1 MSALAEPKFAW
12 EPVTPRG
19 VAVFAR
25 ASYERLLVVQCL
37 VALLSVGAVLW
48 LLADGVFPTIS
59 AAIDR
64 MPDGGALQ
72 GGVLDWRGTNPIMLA
87 EGNIL
92 ALSVDLEHGGAL
104 RSPADFQLEF
114 GKKSVRAFSL
124 LGEMQTPYPSDY
136 IIAANRPEARPA
148 WRAWS
153 PEILGL
159 TAACV
164 FFGLLLVWTIL
175 ATLYTLPVWLISFF
189 ANRDLGLAASWKLA
203 AAALLPGALFQALA
217 IIAYDFGWL
226 DLVQLGGAFGLHF
239 VIGWLYLVVSPVF
252 LNRTQPGDKKN
263 PFGAK

>member
-37 VALLSVGAVLW
+37 VAALATAAILW
-48 LLADGVFPTIS
+48 LLTDGVFPTIS
-59 AAIDR
+59 TAINHL
-64 MPDGGALQ
+64 PDTGALRNAS
-72 GGVLDWRGTNPIMLA
+72 LDWQGDDPVMLA

-92 ALSVDLEHGGAL
+92 ALSVDLTHGGAL

-124 LGEMQTPYPSDY
+124 LGEMEIPYPPEY
-136 IIAANRPEARPA
+136 IVAANRPEARPA

-159 TAACV
+159 VAASV
-164 FFGLLLVWTIL
+164 FFGLLLTWTVL
-175 ATLYTLPVWLISFF
+175 ATIYAAPVWLIAFF
-189 ANRDLGLAASWKLA
+189 ANRDLGLTASWKLA
-203 AAALLPGALFQALA
+203 AAALLPGALLLTLA
-217 IIAYDFGWL
+217 IVAYDFGL
-226 DLVQLGGAFGLHF
+226 CDLVQLGGAFGLHF
-239 VIGWLYLVVSPVF
+239 VIGWIYLFVSPLF
-252 LNRTQPGDKKN
+252 LARALPADKKN